1 MLEPPGTVVITGA
14 AGALGQ
20 VIAEDF
26 AWDGYGLALIDRATD
41 GLASMAERI
50 ARQSAGPVLWYVADQ
65 TNREAVDATLS
76 QIVTDLGTPT
86 ILVANAGFARMA
98 SVEDIAPTLWSRHI
112 DINLTGTFNICQA
125 TARHMIAARKGGA
138 ICVVSS
144 CLAKFHSDQ
153 NIAYCTSKAALL
165 TMVKSLAAELGV
177 HRIRA
182 NSVLPGVIETA
193 MTRIVLDE
201 PGQRAALLAETPVGR
216 TGEPSDVAYAIRFL
230 CSDKA
235 SFITGA
241 ELLVD
246 GGQSIY
252 GQPQWIRQD
261 RTTPHDPKWI
271 SSAI

>member
-1 MLEPPGTVVITGA
+1 MMEPPGTVVITGA

-26 AWDGYGLALIDRATD
+26 ARDGFGLALIDRAAD
-41 GLASMAERI
+41 GLVTMAELL
-50 ARQSAGPVLWYVADQ
+50 AMQGAGPIRWYAADQ
-65 TNREAVDATLS
+65 TDRIAVDTTLS
-76 QIVTDLGTPT
+76 QIVTDLGSPD

-98 SVEDIAPTLWSRHI
+98 SVEDISPTIWSRHI

-125 TARHMIAARKGGA
+125 TARHMIAACKGGA

-165 TMVKSLAAELGV
+165 TMVRSLAAELGV

-182 NSVLPGVIETA
+182 NSVLPGVIETP
-193 MTRIVLDE
+193 MTRSVLDE
-201 PGQRAALLAETPVGR
+201 PGQRAALLAETPAGR
-216 TGEPSDVAYAIRFL
+216 TGEPTDVAHAIRFL

-246 GGQSIY
+246 GGQSLY

-261 RTTPHDPKWI
+261 RTTPHDPKWV
-271 SSAI
+271 SSAV

>member
-1 MLEPPGTVVITGA
+1 MLEPPQTVVITGA

-20 VIAEDF
+20 VIADDF
-26 AWDGYGLALIDRATD
+26 ARDGFCLALIDRAPD
-41 GLASMAERI
+41 GLVTIAERL
-50 ARQSAGPVLWYVADQ
+50 AQQGAGPVRWYVADQ
-65 TNREAVDATLS
+65 TDRAAVDETLS

-86 ILVANAGFARMA
+86 ILIANAGFARMA

-144 CLAKFHSDQ
+144 CLAKFHADQ

-165 TMVKSLAAELGV
+165 TMVRSLAAELGV

-182 NSVLPGVIETA
+182 NSVLPGVIETP
-193 MTRIVLDE
+193 MTRTVLDE
-201 PGQRAALLAETPVGR
+201 PGQRVALLAETPIGR
-216 TGEPSDVAYAIRFL
+216 TGEPADVTHAIRFL

-246 GGQSIY
+246 GGQSLY

-261 RTTPHDPKWI
+261 RTTPHEPKWI